1 MTARAPTIF
10 PLAEFAPPVNGTV
23 VLYLELVDDRKE
35 ESQRLTEEIFT
46 VELPAV
52 VVTLPVE

>member
-23 VLYLELVDDRKE
+23 VLVEVD
-35 ESQRLTEEIFT
+35 ST
-46 VELPAV
+46 VAEDEVDAV
-52 VVTLPVE
+52 G